1 MLSCKDATRLLSRQQ
16 ERRLSLRERLS
27 LKMHLMICYGCKNY
41 GRQIDFIRAAF
52 QRIKRD

>member
-1 MLSCKDATRLLSRQQ
+1 MLNCKDATRLLSRQQ
-16 ERRLSLRERLS
+16 EQRLSLWERLS

-41 GRQIDFIRAAF
+41 GRQIDFIREAF